1 MQNQTRDRRRR
12 RKGTELIEFTFVLL
26 PLLAILFVIFD
37 ASWAIFAKS
46 ALLFS
51 VRTAV
56 RYGITLTGTQVT
68 AIGGG
73 ADLTSIVKDTVQ
85 ANSRGLLLGTTKR
98 AYIEVHYLAQDSSS
112 ATGVT
117 DVSTLANGNAPG
129 NLMQV
134 SIVNYPLPAL
144 TARIYGWFGTPD
156 KSATS
161 LNASSADRIEPSGDI
176 PTKGTAP

>member
-1 MQNQTRDRRRR
+1 MQKPARHRNKG

-46 ALLFS
+46 SLLY
-51 VRTAV
+51 AV
-56 RYGITLTGTQVT
+56 RVGVRSGITVTGSQVPT
-68 AIGGG
+68 GS
-73 ADLTSIVKDTVQ
+73 DLTTMVKDAVQ
-85 ANSRGLLLGTTKR
+85 ANSRGLLTGTTKR
-98 AYIEVHYLAQDSSS
+98 AYIQVHYLAQDSSS

-117 DVSTLANGNAPG
+117 DVCNLSNGNAPG

-144 TARIYGWFGTPD
+144 TARIYGWVGSPD
-156 KSATS
+156 KTATQLS
-161 LNASSADRIEPSGDI
+161 ASSADRIEPSGDV